1 MKINRERII
10 EQVRCIKACF
20 DKDRGNG
27 NMVADAWFQQIVGFC
42 KTNFLKTQTPFDSYS
57 T

>member
-10 EQVRCIKACF
+10 EQIRCINPSF

-27 NMVADAWFQQIVGFC
+27 NMVTDVWLQQIVGFC
-42 KTNFLKTQTPFDSYS
+42 RTNFFKTQTLFDAYS